1 MDIAEIVRGKTTRKK
16 SEAHTFFGDSLF
28 LPIVFT
34 VVYFLRFRGENCE
47 DVVNRASDK
56 FDRRYRAVEAK
67 LAAEGKTVDDT
78 PPDRL
83 DELWNEAKSEED
95 KN

>member
-1 MDIAEIVRGKTTRKK
+1 MN
-16 SEAHTFFGDSLF
+16 
-28 LPIVFT
+28 
-34 VVYFLRFRGENCE
+34 FLRFRGENCE

-78 PPDRL
+78 PMERL
-83 DELWNEAKSEED
+83 DELWNEVKADEKD
-95 KN
+95 

>member
-1 MDIAEIVRGKTTRKK
+1 MCIRNARQNRRREGTGRAFD
-16 SEAHTFFGDSLF
+16 D
-28 LPIVFT
+28 
-34 VVYFLRFRGENCE
+34 
-47 DVVNRASDK
+47 VNRASDK

-78 PPDRL
+78 PMDRL
-83 DELWNEAKSEED
+83 DELWNEVKADE

>member
-1 MDIAEIVRGKTTRKK
+1 MQGLTLLGETGIVTHKCGH
-16 SEAHTFFGDSLF
+16 A
-28 LPIVFT
+28 
-34 VVYFLRFRGENCE
+34 VVNLLRFRGENCE

-78 PPDRL
+78 PMDRL
-83 DELWNEAKSEED
+83 DELWNEVKAEEK